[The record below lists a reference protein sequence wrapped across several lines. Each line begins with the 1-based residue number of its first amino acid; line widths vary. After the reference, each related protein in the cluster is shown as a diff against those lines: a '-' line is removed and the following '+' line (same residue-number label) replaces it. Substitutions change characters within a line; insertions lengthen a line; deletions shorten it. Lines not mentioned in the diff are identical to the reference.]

1 MTLRDPEPLYPKAME
16 MPYLTMLVS
25 EHDHMDRPDRLSYIT
40 RIHKD
45 MVKTPYQVHSRGE
58 RSVQ

>member
-1 MTLRDPEPLYPKAME
+1 MTLRDPEPLYSKAME
-16 MPYLTMLVS
+16 MPHLTMLVS

-40 RIHKD
+40 RIHKK

-58 RSVQ
+58 RSMP